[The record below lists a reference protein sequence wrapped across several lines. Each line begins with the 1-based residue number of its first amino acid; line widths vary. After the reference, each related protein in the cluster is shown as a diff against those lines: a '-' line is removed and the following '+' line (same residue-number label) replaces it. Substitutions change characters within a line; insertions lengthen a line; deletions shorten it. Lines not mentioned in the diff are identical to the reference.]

1 MDVLWAIIVIL
12 VILFVLF
19 VVLPSILS
27 SPTTVPEIP
36 PMVDSTVTQPS
47 LTPAQKQAVDSKAM
61 LDTQYQEARSAVP
74 ENYPRKQIGD
84 CPYSRAPSTDLP
96 VANIPMCVAVQPQN
110 MHLHTMI

>member
-27 SPTTVPEIP
+27 SPTTITETPSAA
-36 PMVDSTVTQPS
+36 DSRVEQPS
-47 LTPAQKQAVDSKAM
+47 LTPAQQQELESKAM
-61 LDTQYQEARSAVP
+61 LETQYQEARSAVP
-74 ENYPRKQIGD
+74 ENYPRKPIGA

-96 VANIPMCVAVQPQN
+96 VANVPMCVAVQPQN